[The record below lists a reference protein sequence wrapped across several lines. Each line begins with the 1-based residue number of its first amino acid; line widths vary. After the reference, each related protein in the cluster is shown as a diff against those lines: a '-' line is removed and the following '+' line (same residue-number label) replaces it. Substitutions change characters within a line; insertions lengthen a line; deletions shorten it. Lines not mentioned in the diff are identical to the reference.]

1 MSQIQWEQLKPGI
14 ESLIAEEGLPAEFL
28 DTVFAYYLP
37 LAQQIMERQR
47 ALGRPMIVGI
57 NGAQGTG
64 KSTLALFLQKILTHH
79 LNCPCAGFSLDDIYL
94 TRAERQH
101 LGATVHPLFVTRGVP
116 GTHDLGLGQATVDA
130 LCRAVSGTTVP
141 IPGFDKSQDDRSAT
155 SAWKH
160 HEGVAKVI
168 LLEGWCMAARPV
180 TDGAQLLQPMNELE
194 RSEDAEGLWRSYVNQ
209 QLAGAYNDFFS
220 QLDFLIM
227 LKAPSMECIVEW
239 RTLQEQ
245 KLAEKIGSHHNG
257 ANVSGIMSPSQIKR
271 FVMHYERLTRAM
283 LDTMPSHADVVLVI
297 DEAHRIAEVLKHDQ

>member
-1 MSQIQWEQLKPGI
+1 
-14 ESLIAEEGLPAEFL
+14 
-28 DTVFAYYLP
+28 
-37 LAQQIMERQR
+37 
-47 ALGRPMIVGI
+47 
-57 NGAQGTG
+57 
-64 KSTLALFLQKILTHH
+64 
-79 LNCPCAGFSLDDIYL
+79 
-94 TRAERQH
+94 
-101 LGATVHPLFVTRGVP
+101 
-116 GTHDLGLGQATVDA
+116 
-130 LCRAVSGTTVP
+130 
-141 IPGFDKSQDDRSAT
+141 
-155 SAWKH
+155 
-160 HEGVAKVI
+160 
-168 LLEGWCMAARPV
+168 MAARPV